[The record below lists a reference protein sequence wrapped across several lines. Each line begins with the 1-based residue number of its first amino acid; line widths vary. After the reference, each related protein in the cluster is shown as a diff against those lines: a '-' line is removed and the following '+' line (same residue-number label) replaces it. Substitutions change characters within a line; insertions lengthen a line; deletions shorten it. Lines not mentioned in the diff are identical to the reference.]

1 MKFNVN
7 QQDLQ
12 QALNYC
18 QGVIEKR
25 STLPILSN
33 ILLDVSN
40 SKLIITATDLDLIFV
55 HQLNNI
61 EVLEEG
67 KTTTTSSIMYDIVRK
82 FSSGKKINLSL
93 TDISKLQ
100 VESEKSIFNLNC
112 ISATEFPLTD
122 ENFNE
127 NEFVIKS
134 KQLLKL
140 LNKCKFSVSNDETR
154 HYLSGIYFH
163 QTEVEDKNYLTA
175 VATDSH
181 RMSISKIR
189 LDQKIDFEPIILPK
203 KTIFQLCSLLDSY
216 DGDVKVS
223 NLKSKIKFELNNSI
237 LISKLIDGKFPNY
250 IQVIPKNNQKKLEI
264 DLKLFL
270 NSVDRVASV
279 SLDKKDGVKFNLS
292 KDILD
297 LSVNNTNSGD
307 GKETL
312 NVKFD
317 HDLEI
322 SIEADQSY
330 GNGFLLPLGPLRELP
345 SRLNQVDFKV
355 YHTYTER
362 NQNYTMKYV
371 IDELEN
377 PYHGVSIKLCKWAN
391 EKVIHAI
398 SAIGSPK
405 RFYNLLEQSG
415 FILANTTSLLDHE
428 HIPRSYFEETKES
441 TIFITEKDA
450 TKLKNYSNPKIWV
463 VKVKMVLNKPINK
476 LIEEKIAPLVK
487 PVC

>member
-12 QALNYC
+12 EALNYC

-33 ILLDVSN
+33 ILLDASN
-40 SKLIITATDLDLIFV
+40 SKLRITATDLDLIFI
-55 HQLNNI
+55 HQLNNVEI
-61 EVLEEG
+61 LEEG
-67 KTTTTSSIMYDIVRK
+67 KTTTTSSIMYDIIRK
-82 FSSGKKINLSL
+82 FTSGKKINILL

-112 ISATEFPLTD
+112 ISEKEFPLTD
-122 ENFNE
+122 ENFNQ
-127 NEFVIKS
+127 NEFIIKS
-134 KQLLKL
+134 KHLLKL
-140 LNKCKFSVSNDETR
+140 LNKCKFSISNDETR

-163 QTEVEDKNYLTA
+163 QSQVEDKNYLTA

-189 LDQKIDFEPIILPK
+189 INEQIEFDPIILPK
-203 KTIFQLCSLLDSY
+203 KTIFQLCSLLDNY

-223 NLKSKIKFELNNSI
+223 NVKSKIKFELNNSI

-250 IQVIPKNNQKKLEI
+250 VQVIPKNNQKKLEI

-270 NSVDRVASV
+270 SSVDRVASV

-292 KDILD
+292 KDTLN

-322 SIEADQSY
+322 SFNSRYLIDVASQLDGERIEIFFND
-330 GNGFLLPLGPLRELP
+330 
-345 SRLNQVDFKV
+345 
-355 YHTYTER
+355 T
-362 NQNYTMKYV
+362 
-371 IDELEN
+371 
-377 PYHGVSIKLCKWAN
+377 
-391 EKVIHAI
+391 
-398 SAIGSPK
+398 GSPALIK
-405 RFYNLLEQSG
+405 DPGDFDS
-415 FILANTTSLLDHE
+415 
-428 HIPRSYFEETKES
+428 
-441 TIFITEKDA
+441 IF
-450 TKLKNYSNPKIWV
+450 V
-463 VKVKMVLNKPINK
+463 VMPMKG
-476 LIEEKIAPLVK
+476 
-487 PVC
+487 

>member
-33 ILLDVSN
+33 ILLDANN
-40 SKLIITATDLDLIFV
+40 SKLTITATDLDLIFI
-55 HQLNNI
+55 HQLNNVEI
-61 EVLEEG
+61 LEEG
-67 KTTTTSSIMYDIVRK
+67 RTTTTSSIMYDIIRK
-82 FSSGKKINLSL
+82 FSSDNKINLFL
-93 TDISKLQ
+93 KDASKLQ

-112 ISATEFPLTD
+112 ISEKEFPLTD
-122 ENFNE
+122 ENFNQ
-127 NEFVIKS
+127 NEFIIKS

-163 QTEVEDKNYLTA
+163 QTEVDEKNYLTA
-175 VATDSH
+175 AATDSH

-189 LDQKIDFEPIILPK
+189 LDKKIDFDPIILPK
-203 KTIFQLCSLLDSY
+203 KTIFQLCSLLDNY

-223 NLKSKIKFELNNSI
+223 NIKSKIKFELNNSI

-322 SIEADQSY
+322 SFNSRYLIDVASQLNGEKIEIFFNDS
-330 GNGFLLPLGPLRELP
+330 
-345 SRLNQVDFKV
+345 
-355 YHTYTER
+355 
-362 NQNYTMKYV
+362 
-371 IDELEN
+371 
-377 PYHGVSIKLCKWAN
+377 
-391 EKVIHAI
+391 
-398 SAIGSPK
+398 GSPALIK
-405 RFYNLLEQSG
+405 DPSDFDS
-415 FILANTTSLLDHE
+415 
-428 HIPRSYFEETKES
+428 
-441 TIFITEKDA
+441 IF
-450 TKLKNYSNPKIWV
+450 V
-463 VKVKMVLNKPINK
+463 VMPMKG
-476 LIEEKIAPLVK
+476 
-487 PVC
+487 

>member
-25 STLPILSN
+25 STLAILSN
-33 ILLDVSN
+33 ILLDARNSN
-40 SKLIITATDLDLIFV
+40 LTITATDLDLIFI
-55 HQLNNI
+55 HQLNNVEI
-61 EVLEEG
+61 LEEG
-67 KTTTTSSIMYDIVRK
+67 KTTTTSSTIYDIIRK

-122 ENFNE
+122 ENFNQ
-127 NEFVIKS
+127 NEFIIKS

-154 HYLSGIYFH
+154 HYLSGIYIH
-163 QTEVEDKNYLTA
+163 QTEVDDKNYLTA

-189 LDQKIDFEPIILPK
+189 LNQKIDFEPIILPK

-223 NLKSKIKFELNNSI
+223 NIKSKIKFELNNSI
-237 LISKLIDGKFPNY
+237 FISKLIDGKFPNY

-292 KDILD
+292 KDMLD
-297 LSVNNTNSGD
+297 LSVNNANSGD
-307 GKETL
+307 GKESL

-322 SIEADQSY
+322 SFNSRYLIDVASQLDGERIEIFFND
-330 GNGFLLPLGPLRELP
+330 
-345 SRLNQVDFKV
+345 
-355 YHTYTER
+355 T
-362 NQNYTMKYV
+362 
-371 IDELEN
+371 
-377 PYHGVSIKLCKWAN
+377 
-391 EKVIHAI
+391 
-398 SAIGSPK
+398 GSPALIK
-405 RFYNLLEQSG
+405 DPSDFDS
-415 FILANTTSLLDHE
+415 
-428 HIPRSYFEETKES
+428 
-441 TIFITEKDA
+441 IF
-450 TKLKNYSNPKIWV
+450 V
-463 VKVKMVLNKPINK
+463 VMPMKG
-476 LIEEKIAPLVK
+476 
-487 PVC
+487 

>member
-12 QALNYC
+12 HALNYC

-33 ILLDVSN
+33 ILLDVSKSN
-40 SKLIITATDLDLIFV
+40 LTITATDLDLIFI
-55 HQLNNI
+55 HKLNNI

-93 TDISKLQ
+93 TDVSKLQ

-127 NEFVIKS
+127 NEFIIKS
-134 KQLLKL
+134 KKLLKL

-154 HYLSGIYFH
+154 HYLSGIFFH
-163 QTEVEDKNYLTA
+163 QTQTDDKIFLTA
-175 VATDSH
+175 AATDSH
-181 RMSISKIR
+181 RMSISKVR
-189 LDQKIDFEPIILPK
+189 LENNIEFEQIILPK
-203 KTIFQLCSLLDSY
+203 KTIFQLCSLLEDY
-216 DGDVKVS
+216 EGEVKVS
-223 NLKSKIKFELNNSI
+223 NIKSKIKFELNNSI

-250 IQVIPKNNQKKLEI
+250 VQVIPKENQKKLEV
-264 DLKLFL
+264 DLKSFL

-292 KDILD
+292 KDILN

-307 GKETL
+307 GRESL

-317 HDLEI
+317 HELDISFNSKYLIDVASQLDGDAIEI
-322 SIEADQSY
+322 YLKDTGSPALIKDPADFDSI
-330 GNGFLLPLGPLRELP
+330 
-345 SRLNQVDFKV
+345 
-355 YHTYTER
+355 
-362 NQNYTMKYV
+362 YV
-371 IDELEN
+371 IM
-377 PYHGVSIKLCKWAN
+377 PMKG
-391 EKVIHAI
+391 
-398 SAIGSPK
+398 
-405 RFYNLLEQSG
+405 
-415 FILANTTSLLDHE
+415 
-428 HIPRSYFEETKES
+428 
-441 TIFITEKDA
+441 
-450 TKLKNYSNPKIWV
+450 
-463 VKVKMVLNKPINK
+463 
-476 LIEEKIAPLVK
+476 
-487 PVC
+487 

>member
-1 MKFNVN
+1 MKFNAN

-33 ILLDVSN
+33 ILLN
-40 SKLIITATDLDLIFV
+40 AKNGKLTITATDLDVIFI
-55 HQLNNI
+55 HELNNI
-61 EVLEEG
+61 EVIEEG
-67 KTTTTSSIMYDIVRK
+67 STTTQSSVMYDIIRK
-82 FSSGKKINLSL
+82 FSSGKKINLTL
-93 TDISKLQ
+93 NDALKLHL
-100 VESEKSIFNLNC
+100 ESDKSNFNLNC
-112 ISATEFPLTD
+112 ISASEFPLTD
-122 ENFNE
+122 ENFNQ

-175 VATDSH
+175 TATDSH

-189 LDQKIDFEPIILPK
+189 LDKGINFEPIILPK

-216 DGDVKVS
+216 DGEVKIS
-223 NLKSKIKFELNNSI
+223 NIKSKIKFELNNSV

-270 NSVDRVASV
+270 DSVDRVASV
-279 SLDKKDGVKFNLS
+279 SLDKKDGVKFNLT
-292 KDILD
+292 KDTLN

-322 SIEADQSY
+322 SFNSRYLIDVASQLDGEKIEL
-330 GNGFLLPLGPLRELP
+330 FL
-345 SRLNQVDFKV
+345 
-355 YHTYTER
+355 
-362 NQNYTMKYV
+362 
-371 IDELEN
+371 
-377 PYHGVSIKLCKWAN
+377 N
-391 EKVIHAI
+391 E
-398 SAIGSPK
+398 SGSPALIK
-405 RFYNLLEQSG
+405 DPGDFDS
-415 FILANTTSLLDHE
+415 
-428 HIPRSYFEETKES
+428 
-441 TIFITEKDA
+441 IF
-450 TKLKNYSNPKIWV
+450 V
-463 VKVKMVLNKPINK
+463 VMPMKG
-476 LIEEKIAPLVK
+476 
-487 PVC
+487 